1 MPNRKD
7 VEDLITNLDL
17 NRQQTDGILSLCM
30 KVREQIIKES
40 TNEVKEIKEMEGFLA
55 SKGEYST
62 NERFFML
69 STVAKYY
76 RKKRNYDK
84 AGNYSRQAIRLAQDI
99 DNDYIEMVIDTY
111 LDYAALESDYGQ
123 LSNARIELAKLLAL
137 LDTKKYQDAYAY
149 GVIFSRL
156 GKVALAEENMESGLT
171 QLEKALN
178 YFQKAVPFT
187 HPIIAKTVDTLSD
200 AYIKV
205 ENYTKALEYHQQL
218 LKAYQEEKDKEAAA
232 RTLLKI
238 GEIQF
243 YIDLKE
249 ARKTLTQA
257 IKHMDELFQGNHLDI
272 AKAVLMLAEKDENMG
287 NFPRAINYYKQA
299 LAQLT
304 FFYDDTHFMI
314 VYVYSKIGTISM
326 KIYKLNDAKEYLE
339 KGLELATPYPKIRQ
353 QYLYALG
360 KIYSD
365 EKNYDKAFTMFKEF
379 IERLEQEGQKKS
391 LAYGNTLQ
399 AIAFNY
405 LQQEKIED
413 AYSYYKEALAIYE
426 TLPNCKE
433 EKGLT
438 LIRLAYCY
446 ENREEKDVKKAES
459 CYEKGFK
466 IIEKVHQPAL
476 VEEALAGIID
486 FFTRNHNP
494 HKRRIYEDKFVKLQT
509 KKVTFQPQ

>member
-17 NRQQTDGILSLCM
+17 IRQQTDGILSLCM
-30 KVREQIIKES
+30 KVREQIIKDS
-40 TNEVKEIKEMEGFLA
+40 TSGIKEKIKEMEGLLA

-62 NERFFML
+62 KERFFML

-76 RKKRNYDK
+76 RKASNYDK
-84 AGNYSRQAIRLAQDI
+84 GGNYSRQAIRLTKDLG
-99 DNDYIEMVIDTY
+99 DNYIEMVIDTY

-137 LDTKKYQDAYAY
+137 LDSKNYQDTYAY
-149 GVIFSRL
+149 GVIFSHL

-171 QLEKALN
+171 QLEKALS

-187 HPIIAKTVDTLSD
+187 HPIIAQTIDTLSD

-205 ENYTKALEYHQQL
+205 ENYTKALEYYRQL
-218 LKAYQEEKDKEAAA
+218 LKAYQEEKNKETTA

-243 YIDLKE
+243 YIDLKD

-257 IKHMDELFQGNHLDI
+257 IKHMDDLYQGNHLDI
-272 AKAVLMLAEKDENMG
+272 AKAVLMLAEIDENMS

-304 FFYDDTHFMI
+304 TFYDDTHFMI

-326 KIYKLNDAKEYLE
+326 KIFKLNEAKKYLE
-339 KGLELATPYPKIRQ
+339 KGLELATQFPKIRQ

-365 EKNYDKAFTMFKEF
+365 EKNYDKAFMMFKEF
-379 IERLEQEGQKKS
+379 LARLEQEGRKKS
-391 LAYGNTLQ
+391 IAYGNTLQ

-405 LQQEKIED
+405 VQQEKIED
-413 AYSYYKEALAIYE
+413 AFSYYKEALAIYE
-426 TLPNCKE
+426 TLPSCKE

-446 ENREEKDVKKAES
+446 ENKNEEDVKKAEI

-466 IIEKVHQPAL
+466 IIEKVQQPEL
-476 VEEALAGIID
+476 VEEALAGIIE

-494 HKRRIYEDKFVKLQT
+494 QKRRIYEDKFVKLQT
-509 KKVTFQPQ
+509 KKATV

>member
-1 MPNRKD
+1 M
-7 VEDLITNLDL
+7 ITNLELD
-17 NRQQTDGILSLCM
+17 RQQTDGMLSLCM
-30 KVREQIIKES
+30 KVREQIIKDS
-40 TNEVKEIKEMEGFLA
+40 TSGIKEKIKEMEGLLE

-62 NERFFML
+62 RERFFML
-69 STVAKYY
+69 STMAKYY
-76 RKKRNYDK
+76 RKASNYDK
-84 AGNYSRQAIRLAQDI
+84 GGNYSRQAIRLSKEI
-99 DNDYIEMVIDTY
+99 EDNYIELVIDTY

-137 LDTKKYQDAYAY
+137 LDSKNYQDAYAY
-149 GVIFSRL
+149 GAIFSRL

-171 QLEKALN
+171 QLEKALS
-178 YFQKAVPFT
+178 YFHKAVPFT
-187 HPIIAKTVDTLSD
+187 HPIIAQTIDILSD
-200 AYIKV
+200 AYINM
-205 ENYTKALEYHQQL
+205 ENYTKALECHQQL
-218 LKAYQEEKDKEAAA
+218 LKAYQEEKDKEAEA

-243 YIDLKE
+243 YMDLKQ

-257 IKHMDELFQGNHLDI
+257 IKHMDELYKGNHLDI
-272 AKAVLMLAEKDENMG
+272 AKAILMLAEIDENMG
-287 NFPRAINYYKQA
+287 SFPRAINYYKQA
-299 LAQLT
+299 LGQLT
-304 FFYDDTHFMI
+304 TFYDDTHFMI
-314 VYVYSKIGTISM
+314 VYIYSKIGTISM
-326 KIYKLNDAKEYLE
+326 KIFKLNEAKKYLE
-339 KGLELATPYPKIRQ
+339 KGLKLATAFPRIRQ

-365 EKNYDKAFTMFKEF
+365 EKSYDKAFKMFKEF
-379 IERLEQEGQKKS
+379 LERLEQEGRKKS
-391 LAYGNTLQ
+391 IAYGNTLQ

-413 AYSYYKEALAIYE
+413 AFSYYNEALAIYE

-446 ENREEKDVKKAES
+446 ENKEEKNVNKAES

-466 IIEKVHQPAL
+466 IIGKVHQPEL
-476 VEEALAGIID
+476 FEEALAGIIE

-494 HKRRIYEDKFVKLQT
+494 HKLRIYEDKFVKLQT
-509 KKVTFQPQ
+509 RKATF